1 MEINDIRVG
10 QGYDVHKFAENRE
23 LWLCG
28 VLVDYKLGLAG
39 HSDADVAIHAL
50 MDAILGAGGYRDIGY
65 YFPDT
70 DDSFKGID
78 SKILLTRVIDMI
90 FSDGWKLSNIDLT
103 IIAERPKLKNY
114 IENMKKVIS
123 GICKVDISRVS
134 IKATTTEKLGFTGRK
149 EGIASISSVLIIK

>member
-10 QGYDVHKFAENRE
+10 QGYDVHKFAENRD

-28 VLVDYKLGLAG
+28 IKVEYELGLAG

-65 YFPDT
+65 YFPD
-70 DDSFKGID
+70 DDNAFLNID
-78 SKILLTRVIDMI
+78 SKILLKKVIEMI
-90 FSDGWKLSNIDLT
+90 TEDGWKISNLDLT
-103 IIAERPKLKNY
+103 IIAERPKIKPH
-114 IENMKKVIS
+114 IENMKETIASVCCID
-123 GICKVDISRVS
+123 VSRVS

-149 EGIASISSVLIIK
+149 EGIASISSVLLIK

>member
-1 MEINDIRVG
+1 MEINDFRVG
-10 QGYDVHKFAENRE
+10 QGFDVHAFAQNRD

-28 VLVDYKLGLAG
+28 IKVDYELGLAG

-70 DDSFKGID
+70 DAKYKNID
-78 SKILLTRVIDMI
+78 SKLLLEEVIKMTKE
-90 FSDGWKLSNIDLT
+90 DGWKISNIDLT
-103 IIAERPKLKNY
+103 IIAEYPKLKPY
-114 IENMKKVIS
+114 IEEMKQVIAKLCD
-123 GICKVDISRVS
+123 IDISRVS

-149 EGIASISSVLIIK
+149 EGIASLSSVLIYK